1 MLELTPDE
9 ESECEA
15 CDLEKMKC
23 EGDGSVGVRRNYW
36 RMNETANIF
45 IECTSL

>member
-23 EGDGSVGVRRNYW
+23 EGDGL
-36 RMNETANIF
+36 
-45 IECTSL
+45 ECAEITGE